1 MGVNAI
7 SSHSNFLGIFNIQ
20 GNYKTGKQ
28 APVYHQLRIYPG
40 KIRDFFDLKT
50 DVLHILVSVLLPRKG
65 TALPGTGFFVFF
77 LKE

>member
-7 SSHSNFLGIFNIQ
+7 SSHSYFRGIFNVQ
-20 GNYKTGKQ
+20 GNYKIEKQ
-28 APVYHQLRIYPG
+28 APVFHQLRIYPG

-65 TALPGTGFFVFF
+65 IALPGTVFFF